1 MESLKQIVNEIFSID
16 IESKR
21 RKRSAVDGRKV
32 YAKILRDLGY
42 AYEHIGSTIDK
53 DHTTIIHYVNNIENL
68 LEFDSTFKRKY
79 NICKKKFLLEN
90 RKIIM
95 KSNDDIHL
103 EAISLAER
111 LEKAILERDHLLNNF
126 VERLEGYQKENRRM
140 PTIEYCKEVILPSFD
155 L

>member
-1 MESLKQIVNEIFSID
+1 MRESQIQSKKIKELEAQGYYVIKLVKTNKNGIPDLIAIPKNSDVLFVEVKSQNGKTSPLQDFR
-16 IESKR
+16 IE
-21 RKRSAVDGRKV
+21 
-32 YAKILRDLGY
+32 
-42 AYEHIGSTIDK
+42 E
-53 DHTTIIHYVNNIENL
+53 
-68 LEFDSTFKRKY
+68 LEKHG
-79 NICKKKFLLEN
+79 L
-90 RKIIM
+90 M

-111 LEKAILERDHLLNNF
+111 LEKAILERDNLLNNF

>member
-16 IESKR
+16 IDSKR

-53 DHTTIIHYVNNIENL
+53 DHATIIHYVNNIENL

-79 NICKKKFLLEN
+79 NICSPKWL
-90 RKIIM
+90 I
-95 KSNDDIHL
+95 
-103 EAISLAER
+103 
-111 LEKAILERDHLLNNF
+111 
-126 VERLEGYQKENRRM
+126 
-140 PTIEYCKEVILPSFD
+140 PTS
-155 L
+155 

>member
-1 MESLKQIVNEIFSID
+1 MDSLKKIINEVFIVDID
-16 IESKR
+16 SKR
-21 RKRSAVDGRKV
+21 RKRRIVDARIV

-42 AYEHIGSTIDK
+42 PYEQIADTINKDHSTIVYYIK
-53 DHTTIIHYVNNIENL
+53 NIDNL
-68 LEFDSTFKRKY
+68 LEFDSTFKKRY

-111 LEKAILERDHLLNNF
+111 LEKAILERDNLLNNF

>member
-1 MESLKQIVNEIFSID
+1 MESLKKIINEIFSID
-16 IESKR
+16 IDSEK
-21 RKRSAVDGRKV
+21 RKRSVVDGRRV
-32 YAKILRDLGY
+32 YSKILRDLGY
-42 AYEHIGSTIDK
+42 VYEDIGDSLGKDHATVIHYIKTIDS
-53 DHTTIIHYVNNIENL
+53 L
-68 LEFDSTFKRKY
+68 LNFDSVFNKKY

-111 LEKAILERDHLLNNF
+111 LEKAILERNQLLSKFVGHL
-126 VERLEGYQKENRRM
+126 ESYKKENKKM
-140 PTIEYCKEVILPSFD
+140 PNIEYCKEVILPLFD